1 MARCKNSPEIQQTK
15 CDLAERLRE
24 VRTEIFGERGGPEL
38 SRQLGLP
45 VRTWYN
51 YEVGVTVPAEVLLR
65 FVELTNVEP
74 IWLLHGRG
82 PKFRKSL
89 PVEHAVDA
97 PAGAAVE
104 MLRQALSLLEQAE
117 AGGRG
122 GSLDSSPPESDA
134 EVLLRVRTD
143 GESGRE
149 QPAYLRARREW
160 VEGQPDCR
168 CVRVRGRSME
178 PLLADG
184 AFVAFAAAAEEPEG
198 LDGELVALRHD
209 GRWIVRRLQL
219 AGRFALLRAENA
231 EQDDEIL
238 PIDLDEIAAGSRP
251 FRRVLWV
258 TTPHG
263 QEPRAA
269 ALARS

>member
-1 MARCKNSPEIQQTK
+1 MARCKNSAEIQRTK
-15 CDLAERLRE
+15 CELAERLRD

-82 PKFRKSL
+82 PKLRRSL
-89 PVEHAVDA
+89 PPEPSNGA
-97 PAGAAVE
+97 PKSEAVE
-104 MLRQALSLLEQAE
+104 MLRQALEILERADRDE
-117 AGGRG
+117 NGCE
-122 GSLDSSPPESDA
+122 LTPPETESELWLRLRGEGDSGRDQPTR
-134 EVLLRVRTD
+134 LRV
-143 GESGRE
+143 
-149 QPAYLRARREW
+149 LREW
-160 VEGQPDCR
+160 VEGRPDCR
-168 CVRVRGRSME
+168 CVRIDGRSME

-184 AFVAFAAAAEEPEG
+184 AFVAFTAVSEEPAA
-198 LDGELVALRHD
+198 LDGELVALRHE

-219 AGRFALLRAENA
+219 AGRFALLRAENSEA
-231 EQDDEIL
+231 ADEIM
-238 PIDLDEIAAGSRP
+238 PIDLDEIAAGSRG
-251 FRRVLWV
+251 FRRVLWA

-263 QEPRAA
+263 QEVRSAA
-269 ALARS
+269 PSRS